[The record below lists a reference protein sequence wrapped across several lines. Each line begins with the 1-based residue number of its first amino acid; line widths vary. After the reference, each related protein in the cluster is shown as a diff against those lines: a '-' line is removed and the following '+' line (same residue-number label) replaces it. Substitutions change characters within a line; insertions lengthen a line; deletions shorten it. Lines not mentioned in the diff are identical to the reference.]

1 MKFITEEQID
11 RVSEELE
18 ASEQAFAHS
27 MEDLQTKHPLI
38 FSYLL
43 TENFDVLTPAERD
56 YMFFLLAILWNSVKD
71 ELPHGSSLN
80 EKTLGE
86 AEERNWTLLQE
97 SKSNNF
103 QERLNPFFENYPQE
117 DLLAFVEDALADE
130 EDDGPLTREGREP
143 IFITL
148 KSILDCW
155 IA

>member
-1 MKFITEEQID
+1 
-11 RVSEELE
+11 
-18 ASEQAFAHS
+18 
-27 MEDLQTKHPLI
+27 
-38 FSYLL
+38 
-43 TENFDVLTPAERD
+43 
-56 YMFFLLAILWNSVKD
+56 MFFLMALLRNSIKD
-71 ELPHGSSLN
+71 ELPSDFSIN

-86 AEERNWTLLQE
+86 AEERNWTLLQS

-130 EDDGPLTREGREP
+130 EDDGLLTREGREP

-155 IA
+155 VT